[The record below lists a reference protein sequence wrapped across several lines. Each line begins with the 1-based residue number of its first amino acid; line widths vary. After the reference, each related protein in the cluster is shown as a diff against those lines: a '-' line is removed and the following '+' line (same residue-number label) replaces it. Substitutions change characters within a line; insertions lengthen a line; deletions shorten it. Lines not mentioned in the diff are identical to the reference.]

1 MHNVQLILTLTTGL
15 TGALILGFLAHRLKL
30 PPIVGYLLAGVI
42 IGPNTPGFVADREIA
57 EQLAEV
63 GVILLMFGVGLHF
76 HLKDFLA
83 VRSIALTGALVQI
96 VSATTMGAV
105 AAHAL
110 GWNWTSGVVFGIT
123 LSVAS
128 TVVLT
133 RVLADNRD
141 LQTTAGRV
149 AIGWLVV
156 EDVFTVFVVVV
167 LPAVVQTGGAAST
180 GLPIAMGISALKLV
194 ALAVLALWPGAR
206 IMPRVLGAAAATH
219 SRELFTLTVLV
230 IALGIAVL
238 SAELF
243 GVSMALGAF
252 LAGMI
257 VGQSEFSYRAASEAL
272 PMRDAFAVLFFVSVG
287 MLFNP
292 QRLFEA
298 PMLTALAIA
307 IVMLGKPAAA
317 FLITQVFGYG
327 ARVSLRVAVSLAQI
341 GEFSFILA
349 VLGGQL
355 KILPAGA
362 TDSLVAASIASIT
375 LNPLLYRAIPAMEK
389 RMLRGLPRAGRA
401 GQPTEAAASAHAP
414 GAVVVGYGPVGE
426 GVCKLLRER
435 NIQPTVIEL
444 NIGTVR
450 RLHHDGAAAV
460 YGDAA
465 QPEVLEEAGI
475 RSAAALII
483 AAPGSPEFSEVI
495 RAARALNPGIHVLAR
510 SAYLKHSEV
519 LLEAGADLVYSG
531 EAEVAAAMI
540 EATLLRLGATPEQ
553 AFAERERART
563 DFYK

>member
-1 MHNVQLILTLTTGL
+1 
-15 TGALILGFLAHRLKL
+15 
-30 PPIVGYLLAGVI
+30 
-42 IGPNTPGFVADREIA
+42 
-57 EQLAEV
+57 
-63 GVILLMFGVGLHF
+63 
-76 HLKDFLA
+76 
-83 VRSIALTGALVQI
+83 
-96 VSATTMGAV
+96 
-105 AAHAL
+105 
-110 GWNWTSGVVFGIT
+110 
-123 LSVAS
+123 
-128 TVVLT
+128 
-133 RVLADNRD
+133 
-141 LQTTAGRV
+141 
-149 AIGWLVV
+149 
-156 EDVFTVFVVVV
+156 
-167 LPAVVQTGGAAST
+167 
-180 GLPIAMGISALKLV
+180 
-194 ALAVLALWPGAR
+194 
-206 IMPRVLGAAAATH
+206 
-219 SRELFTLTVLV
+219 VLV

-292 QRLFEA
+292 ERLLA
-298 PMLTALAIA
+298 SPMLTLVTMA

-317 FLITQVFGYG
+317 FLITQAFGYG
-327 ARVSLRVAVSLAQI
+327 AQVSLRVAVSLAQI

-349 VLGGQL
+349 VLAGPL

-362 TDSLVAASIASIT
+362 TDSIVAASIASIT
-375 LNPLLYRAIPAMEK
+375 LNPLIYRAIPAMEK
-389 RMLRGLPRAGRA
+389 RIRRGRPRTDHADGA
-401 GQPTEAAASAHAP
+401 QTGEPSPTR

-450 RLHHDGAAAV
+450 RLHHAGIVAV

-483 AAPGSPEFSEVI
+483 TAPGSPEFSEVI
-495 RAARALNPGIHVLAR
+495 RAAKTLNPGIHVLAR
-510 SAYLKHSEV
+510 SEYLKHTEV
-519 LLEAGADLVYSG
+519 LLGAGADLVYSG

-553 AFAERERART
+553 AFAERERARS